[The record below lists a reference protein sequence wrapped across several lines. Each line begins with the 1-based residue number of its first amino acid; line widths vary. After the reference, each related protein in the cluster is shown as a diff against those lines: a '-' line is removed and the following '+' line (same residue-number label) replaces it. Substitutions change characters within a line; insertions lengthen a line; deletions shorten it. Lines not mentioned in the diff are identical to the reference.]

1 MNKDIK
7 KLVSEKVKV
16 YWNDVKNEEKI
27 AEEDRLA

>member
-7 KLVSEKVKV
+7 KLVSEKVKE
-16 YWNDVKNEEKI
+16 YWIDVKNEEKI